1 MAYLV
6 YRMVY
11 VSLELSQPK
20 LLACNLLP
28 HVYIYWGVSFRCTLF
43 LIFFGLCSHLFAEN
57 IDPVSFRIADSYT
70 YIVLRTHCPY

>member
-43 LIFFGLCSHLFAEN
+43 LIFLDSVLIYLQKISILFH
-57 IDPVSFRIADSYT
+57 F
-70 YIVLRTHCPY
+70 VLPIHIHT